1 MIFRD
6 MTFKDFD
13 ILRNIRMDIRMAKD
27 DQDRRQ
33 IVQWLTQSVPDPLK
47 EHNLT
52 RDEHEATTVTRKH
65 KGCHVPTR

>member
-13 ILRNIRMDIRMAKD
+13 ILRNIRTDIRMAKD

-33 IVQWLTQSVPDPLK
+33 IVQWLTQSVLDPSK

-52 RDEHEATTVTRKH
+52 RDQHEATTSSWLIEGEEFRT
-65 KGCHVPTR
+65 